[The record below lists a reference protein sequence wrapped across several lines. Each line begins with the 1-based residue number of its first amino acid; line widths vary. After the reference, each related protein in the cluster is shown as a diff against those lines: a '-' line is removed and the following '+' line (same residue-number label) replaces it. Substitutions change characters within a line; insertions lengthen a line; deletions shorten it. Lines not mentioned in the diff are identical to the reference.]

1 MDVESFTGE
10 FFFLSNMYPCRVVVD
25 GMAYPSTENAFQAMK
40 TDNREERVSFQI
52 CKPKEA
58 RRLGRK
64 LELKDGWEMK
74 KIELMEALVR
84 YKFTMYRDLTWAL
97 TQIDG
102 EIVEGNT
109 WGDEYWGCCNG
120 KGENHLGKILMNI
133 RDDFL
138 KGKLR
143 GIGKVR

>member
-25 GMAYPSTENAFQAMK
+25 GMAYPSVENAFQAMK
-40 TDNREERVSFQI
+40 TDNREDRVTFQS

-64 LELKDGWEMK
+64 LKLRDEWEMK
-74 KIELMEALVR
+74 KLGLMEALVR
-84 YKFTMYRDLTWAL
+84 YKFTVYGDLTWAL

-102 EIVEGNT
+102 EIVEGNCWHDT
-109 WGDEYWGCCNG
+109 FWGKCDGV
-120 KGENHLGKILMNI
+120 GENFLGKILMDI
-133 RDDFL
+133 RDDVL
-138 KGKLR
+138 KGKPR
-143 GIGKVR
+143 GY